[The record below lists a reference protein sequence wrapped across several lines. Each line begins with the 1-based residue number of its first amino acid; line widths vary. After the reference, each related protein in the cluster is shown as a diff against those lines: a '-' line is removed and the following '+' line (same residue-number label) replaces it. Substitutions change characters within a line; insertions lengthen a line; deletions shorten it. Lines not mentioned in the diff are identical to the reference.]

1 MRIVVLALFVFC
13 LIGRAAPV
21 LIDENLTSINALGLI
36 YEDKS
41 GKLTIDEVLT
51 QNLFKPNLLS
61 TFKYTSSALWTKVEV
76 ENVTDKD
83 MPVAF
88 KNERPGMDFVDAYI
102 YEDGALIKTYLL
114 GDMRK
119 QSLREAL
126 YRYSAFTM
134 TIHPNKK
141 YTIVTRLENIGALYT
156 AWSVMS
162 VKRFAYNDTLDS
174 MMWGLF
180 GGLIIALIIY
190 NLSVSA
196 SFREVVF
203 VVYIINA
210 LVSLWF
216 YYGLNGVLYWL
227 DIGLSLE
234 FITYGVWIAPNLGLA
249 ALTLFP
255 LFFFKLHENYKK
267 LSSFLILFAF
277 LSFMM
282 ALVFCYAFVDAT
294 ILQYASLTAPLSI
307 ALLLFLFGI
316 GIWAYKRRFVGS
328 GYYLLGQGI
337 YLLFILYNAG
347 VLMGYSQIKEY
358 SHLAMPAGII
368 FDIVFLS
375 LALSQ
380 KIKYVQLENE
390 RNTKLLIEQSRF
402 SSIGQAI
409 GSVAH
414 QWKNPI
420 SHLSTQIM
428 LLEGVLKFQRE
439 RLAQTFEES
448 LPQINDS
455 IKYMKDSVNE
465 FYDFYS
471 GGTETIDFSP
481 SKEIGVA
488 LKILN
493 SQIILQNIEVTQKV
507 DDTLVV
513 HSFKNSFLNIV
524 MVLVENAAY
533 EITARNVKNGKIE
546 ISVEKE
552 GDTIELTVSDNGGGI
567 TVKPIEKIFEPNY
580 SAKKTQGCGLGL
592 SIAKIIIEEKFN
604 GKLEAKN
611 IGGGAWFRATMS
623 CDSSTGSLF

>member
-1 MRIVVLALFVFC
+1 MRVVFLALFVFC

-21 LIDENLTSINALGLI
+21 LVDENLTSINALGLI

-41 GKLTIDEVLT
+41 GKLTIDEVLE
-51 QNLFKPNLLS
+51 QNPFKPNLLS
-61 TFKYTSSALWTKVEV
+61 SFKYTSSALWTKMEV
-76 ENVTDKD
+76 KNVTNKD

-102 YEDGALIKTYLL
+102 YEDGELIKTYLL

-119 QSLREAL
+119 QSLRETL

-141 YTIVTRLENIGALYT
+141 YTIVTRLKNTGVLYT

-162 VKRFAYNDTLDS
+162 IKRFTYNDTLDS
-174 MMWGLF
+174 MIWGLF
-180 GGLIIALIIY
+180 GGFIIALIIY
-190 NLSVSA
+190 NLSVSI
-196 SFREVVF
+196 SFKEAVF

-227 DIGLSLE
+227 DVGLSLE
-234 FITYGVWIAPNLGLA
+234 FITYGTWIAPNLGLA

-255 LFFFKLHENYKK
+255 LFFFKLYENYKT
-267 LSSFLILFAF
+267 LNAILILFAA
-277 LSFMM
+277 LSFGM
-282 ALVFCYAFVDAT
+282 ALVFSYAFVDAT
-294 ILQYASLTAPLSI
+294 ILRYASLTAPFSM
-307 ALLLFLFGI
+307 ALLLLLFGI
-316 GIWAYKRRFVGS
+316 GIWAYKKRLVGS

-337 YLLFILYNAG
+337 YLLFVLYNAG

-358 SHLAMPAGII
+358 SHLTMPAGVI

-380 KIKYVQLENE
+380 KIKHVQLENE
-390 RNTKLLIEQSRF
+390 RNTKLLIEQARF

-439 RLAQTFEES
+439 RLTRAFEES

-471 GGTETIDFSP
+471 GGAEKIDFSP
-481 SKEIGVA
+481 SKEIAIA
-488 LKILN
+488 LKILD
-493 SQIILQNIEVTQKV
+493 SQIILQNIEVVIKK
-507 DDTLVV
+507 DDALVV
-513 HSFKNSFLNIV
+513 YGFKNSFLNVI
-524 MVLVENAAY
+524 MVLIENAVY
-533 EITARNVKNGKIE
+533 ELTAKDIQNGKIE
-546 ISVEKE
+546 ISIEKK
-552 GDTIELTVSDNGGGI
+552 GDMLELIVSDNAGGI
-567 TVKPIEKIFEPNY
+567 AVRPIEKIFEPNY
-580 SAKKTQGCGLGL
+580 SSKKTQGCGLGL
-592 SIAKIIIEEKFN
+592 SVAKMIVEEKFN

-623 CDSSTGSLF
+623 CDLSMSPLF